1 MAVAQVGISPV
12 AQLKAAALFCGQN
25 INARSSQPV
34 QVILAQLR
42 IDDME
47 GLLAALKAFLDERQ
61 QDPILFVWAV
71 KEGTDMTFCAE
82 HGAGEPDWLV
92 AVTGSFSKNVGL
104 GAIRGILR
112 LGSDELGMAD

>member
-1 MAVAQVGISPV
+1 
-12 AQLKAAALFCGQN
+12 
-25 INARSSQPV
+25 
-34 QVILAQLR
+34 
-42 IDDME
+42 
-47 GLLAALKAFLDERQ
+47 
-61 QDPILFVWAV
+61 V

-112 LGSDELGMAD
+112 LGRDELGMAD